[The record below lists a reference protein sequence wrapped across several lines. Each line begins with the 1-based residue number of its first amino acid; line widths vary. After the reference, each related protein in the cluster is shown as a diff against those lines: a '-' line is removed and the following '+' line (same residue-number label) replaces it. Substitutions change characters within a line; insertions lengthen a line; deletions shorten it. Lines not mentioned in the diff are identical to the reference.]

1 MNNKEVKIFENEEFG
16 KVRTVEV
23 NGEPYFVGKDIATI
37 LGYRNPSKA
46 IIDRVDDDDKLS
58 SQFSNSGQAR
68 EMTVINESGLYSLIL
83 SSKLP
88 TAKQFK
94 RWVTSEIL
102 PTIRKTG
109 GYVSNTDMF
118 VNTYLPFADDNTKN
132 LFRLQ
137 LETIT
142 QLNNKIEEQKPKI
155 EYYKKVLNKD
165 GLITTTMIAKDL
177 GLTSAKKLNEIL
189 NANRVIYKQSNSWH
203 PYADFDWLITEE
215 YADYQ
220 SYDVDKSN
228 PILKWTEKGRQW
240 IVGNYE
246 AWLENAEFED

>member
-1 MNNKEVKIFENEEFG
+1 MNNNEVKIFENEEFG

-23 NGEPYFVGKDIATI
+23 NGEPYFVGKDIADT
-37 LGYRNPSKA
+37 LGYQNGSRDINRHVDEDDRHKFMIFDGNQDKET
-46 IIDRVDDDDKLS
+46 II
-58 SQFSNSGQAR
+58 
-68 EMTVINESGLYSLIL
+68 INESGLYSLIL

-88 TAKQFK
+88 KAKQFK

-109 GYVSNTDMF
+109 GYVNNTDMF
-118 VNTYLPFADDNTKN
+118 VNTYLPFADENTKN

-137 LETIT
+137 LETII
-142 QLNNKIEEQKPKI
+142 QLNNKIEEQKPKV
-155 EYYKKVLNKD
+155 EYCEKVLNKD

-203 PYADFDWLITEE
+203 PYADYDWLITEG

-240 IVGNYE
+240 IIGNYE
-246 AWLENAEFED
+246 IWLENAEFQD

>member
-1 MNNKEVKIFENEEFG
+1 MNELKIFESKEFG

-23 NGEPYFVGKDIATI
+23 NGEPYFVGKDIAMI
-37 LGYRNPSKA
+37 LGYSKPRNA
-46 IIDRVDDDDKLS
+46 ISSHVDKEDKKDAPIQGDLGGIQS
-58 SQFSNSGQAR
+58 
-68 EMTVINESGLYSLIL
+68 MTIINESGLYSLIL

-109 GYVSNTDMF
+109 GYVNNTDMF

-142 QLNNKIEEQKPKI
+142 QLNNKIEEQKPKV
-155 EYYKKVLNKD
+155 EYCEKVLNKD

-189 NANRVIYKQSNSWH
+189 NVNRVIYKQSNSWH
-203 PYADFDWLITEE
+203 PYADYDWLITEG

-240 IVGNYE
+240 IIGNYE
-246 AWLENAEFED
+246 TWLENAEFED

>member
-1 MNNKEVKIFENEEFG
+1 MNELKIFESKEFG

-37 LGYRNPSKA
+37 LGY
-46 IIDRVDDDDKLS
+46 
-58 SQFSNSGQAR
+58 SNSRDALAKHVDVEDKSSVVIRDGTSGNPNQ
-68 EMTVINESGLYSLIL
+68 TIINESGLYSLVM

-94 RWVTSEIL
+94 RWVTSEVL

-109 GYVSNTDMF
+109 SYSIQQKPDSYMI
-118 VNTYLPFADDNTKN
+118 DDPVERANRWIEEYQEKKA
-132 LFRLQ
+132 
-137 LETIT
+137 LEV
-142 QLNNKIEEQKPKI
+142 KIEEQKPKV
-155 EYYKKVLNKD
+155 EYCEKVLNKD

-203 PYADFDWLITEE
+203 PYADYDWLITEG

-228 PILKWTEKGRQW
+228 PMLKWTEKGRQW

-246 AWLENAEFED
+246 TWLENAEFED